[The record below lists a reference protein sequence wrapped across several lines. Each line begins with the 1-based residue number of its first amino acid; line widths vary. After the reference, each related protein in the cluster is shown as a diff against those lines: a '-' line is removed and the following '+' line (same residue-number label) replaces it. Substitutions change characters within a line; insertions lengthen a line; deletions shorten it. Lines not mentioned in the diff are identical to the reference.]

1 MKILRKEEL
10 ELEQAGIKEGDEL
23 EIKMDDGTVFWAT
36 AIAKQDGKMLFV
48 FNECVSKQAM
58 NIKGGTEGGYLESDI
73 RRYLNE
79 YFFEH
84 LPEEL
89 KTMLVPNNDGDE
101 LWLLSL
107 KEVDG
112 CDEHWDACEGQLDYF
127 KSEKNRVAEYE
138 GETWPY
144 WLRDVV
150 SASSFAIVNYGG
162 GCFIHGASNPTIGVR
177 PAFMIEA

>member
-36 AIAKQDGKMLFV
+36 AIAKQDEKMLFV

-58 NIKGGTEGGYLESDI
+58 NIKGGTEGGYLKSDI
-73 RRYLNE
+73 RSYLNE
-79 YFFEH
+79 YLFEH

-107 KEVDG
+107 KEVCG
-112 CDEHWDACEGQLDYF
+112 CDEHWDDCEGQLDYF

-150 SASSFAIVNYGG
+150 SGASFAIVFSYGIAG
-162 GCFIHGASNPTIGVR
+162 YYYASNTNIGVR
-177 PAFMIEA
+177 PAFAIEA

>member
-36 AIAKQDGKMLFV
+36 AIAKQDEKMLFV
-48 FNECVSKQAM
+48 FNECVSKQAV
-58 NIKGGTEGGYLESDI
+58 NIEGGTEGGYLESDI
-73 RRYLNE
+73 RHYLNE

-150 SASSFAIVNYGG
+150 SASYFAFVYYGG
-162 GCFIHGASNPTIGVR
+162 NCNHGGASNPAIGVR

>member
-36 AIAKQDGKMLFV
+36 AIAKQDEKMLFV
-48 FNECVSKQAM
+48 FNECVSKQAV
-58 NIKGGTEGGYLESDI
+58 NIEGGTEGGYLKSDI

-89 KTMLVPNNDGDE
+89 KTMLAPNEDGDE

-150 SASSFAIVNYGG
+150 SASAFASVYLSGHCLIYA
-162 GCFIHGASNPTIGVR
+162 ASNTSIGVR